1 MELEYYGKPSKNK
14 GSKKKHLIIFAVV
27 TFSLILFWLI
37 YSSIYGEISLTGGII
52 GKAVNLNDDSN
63 IKLDA
68 KLTIPSLSLDGKF
81 KRIEISGRSD
91 SYINVGDQRFYLG
104 NIKENYLIFDNYDGK
119 ISFNSK
125 NILEFQ
131 GKVSGVT
138 VNGVFIT
145 PESKNT
151 FKINLNKSFDYESL
165 EISDGVLI
173 NKLSYRTLGT
183 IKLNNGN
190 EIFNV
195 NGEEVTINNF
205 YGGLLIEN
213 KELYL
218 NGYISSLNIL
228 GDSNI
233 YIGE

>member
-1 MELEYYGKPSKNK
+1 MEIEYYGKPPKNK
-14 GSKKKHLIIFAVV
+14 KPGKKHLMIFAVV
-27 TFSLILFWLI
+27 AFALILFFLL
-37 YSSIYGEISLTGGII
+37 YTSFYGDISLTGGII
-52 GKAVNLNDDSN
+52 GKDVNLNEGGN

-81 KRIEISGRSD
+81 EKIEISGSSD
-91 SYINVGDQRFYLG
+91 SYLSVGDQRFYLG
-104 NIKENYLIFDNYDGK
+104 NIKENFLIFNNYDGK
-119 ISFNSK
+119 ISFNSE
-125 NILEFQ
+125 NILELQ
-131 GKVSGVT
+131 GKVSGVN

-165 EISDGVLI
+165 EISNGVSI
-173 NKLSYRTLGT
+173 SELSYRTLGT

-195 NGEEVTINNF
+195 NCEEVIINNF

-213 KELYL
+213 K
-218 NGYISSLNIL
+218 
-228 GDSNI
+228 
-233 YIGE
+233 

>member
-1 MELEYYGKPSKNK
+1 MEVEYYGEP
-14 GSKKKHLIIFAVV
+14 SKKKKHIKKHLMIFAIV
-27 TFSLILFWLI
+27 TFSLILFLLI
-37 YSSIYGEISLTGGII
+37 YTSFYGEISLTGGII
-52 GKAVNLNDDSN
+52 GKDVNLNDGSN
-63 IKLDA
+63 IKLDT

-81 KRIEISGRSD
+81 KRIGISGSSD
-91 SYINVGDQRFYLG
+91 SYLNVGDQRFYLG
-104 NIKENYLIFDNYDGK
+104 NIKENFLIFDNYDGK
-119 ISFNSK
+119 ISFNSE
-125 NILEFQ
+125 NILKLQ

-151 FKINLNKSFDYESL
+151 FKINLNQSFDYESL
-165 EISDGVLI
+165 EIDNGVLI
-173 NKLSYRTLGT
+173 SELSYRTLGT

-195 NGEEVTINNF
+195 NGEEVTVKNF

-213 KELYL
+213 KELSL
-218 NGYISSLNIL
+218 DGYISSLNIL

-233 YIGE
+233 YIGG